1 SRSPNLFCFGVMNC
15 EATRREPH
23 ARGNLTARS
32 RKRYSS
38 AMTTP
43 LRKPLYLTIFDFV
56 RENIVSGLYTADRR
70 VPTDGQLMRRF
81 HTTRAT
87 VAKAMKEL
95 ERTGLIQRRPGAGSF
110 VRPANLAQ
118 GTFVSTL
125 IAGLGDT
132 EFFEPICAQIAQ
144 ACHACNLSLIWGA
157 SSPAMP
163 VAGDT
168 DIEALASRF
177 RAQHVAGVFFVPD
190 ELSEH
195 RSDDRNLKIAQAL
208 TAAGIAVVLLD
219 RDVVPFPEQGP
230 YDLVGIDN
238 VSAGYQ
244 QTRHLLDCG
253 CRRILYVTRPGRL
266 WTKSARI
273 EGYRLAL
280 EQAGQV
286 FDPRHI
292 CVGDANDSAFCRSL
306 LRHKPDGIVCFH
318 DPVAAHLLQNFQ
330 TLRAKIPEKL
340 KIIGLDDV
348 RYSQF
353 LPIPITTLQQPCRSI
368 GLQAAD
374 LMVHRI
380 NHGTHPPRRIL
391 FDTRL
396 IVRGSSQLHALS
408 DPASLL

>member
-1 SRSPNLFCFGVMNC
+1 VS
-15 EATRREPH
+15 ATP
-23 ARGNLTARS
+23 
-32 RKRYSS
+32 
-38 AMTTP
+38 
-43 LRKPLYLTIFDFV
+43 RKPLYLEIFEYV
-56 RENIVSGLYTADRR
+56 HGNIVSGAYSDGRL
-70 VPTDGQLMRRF
+70 PSDGQLMRRF

-110 VRPANLAQ
+110 VRPADRANGA
-118 GTFVSTL
+118 FVSTL

-144 ACHACNLSLIWGA
+144 ACHACNLSLIWGT
-157 SSPAMP
+157 SSPATP
-163 VAGDT
+163 VEEDT
-168 DIEALASRF
+168 KIDTLCSRF
-177 RAQHVAGVFFVPD
+177 LTQQVTGVFFVPD
-190 ELSEH
+190 ELAEH
-195 RSDDRNLKIAQAL
+195 SPDNRNLKIAQAL

-238 VSAGYQ
+238 VNAGFK
-244 QTRHLLDCG
+244 QTCHLLDCG

-266 WTKSARI
+266 WTKAARI

-280 EQAGQV
+280 EQAGHPFNTDWV
-286 FDPRHI
+286 
-292 CVGDANDSAFCRSL
+292 CVGDTNDPAFCQSL
-306 LRHKPDGIVCFH
+306 LKLKPDGIVCFH
-318 DPVAAHLLQNFQ
+318 DPVAAHLIQHFQ
-330 TLRAKIPEKL
+330 KRRVAIPKKL
-340 KIIGLDDV
+340 KIVGLDDV

-374 LMVHRI
+374 LMVRRL
-380 NHGTHPPRRIL
+380 NHDIHPPRRIL

-396 IVRGSSQLHALS
+396 IIRTSSQVA
-408 DPASLL
+408 AT